1 MEPSSLFAIN
11 YPLSDLVFYRAGG
24 TAAYVAFPTTEKELL
39 DVLDVWS
46 KIGIPLVVIG
56 HGSNTLFAD
65 GHHNIFVICMRD
77 YDATVLHNP
86 KESTMYAGAGVLLDT
101 VVGQSVFLGYSQ
113 LCPMSG
119 IPGGVGGAAKMNAGA
134 FGSEMKDTTI
144 AVRIMD
150 IELRKSGVMEVDENT
165 FGYRSS
171 EFGNNIIL
179 LGVWFKFNEPSDMG
193 GLVAQRLQN
202 QRKEILSQRD
212 AKQPLQHPS
221 CGSVFKRPE
230 GNYAGKLISD
240 AELKGFEINGAQVST
255 KHANFILNTGNAS
268 ATDIHNVINHVQ
280 RTVFEMSGVMLEP
293 EVQLIGFD

>member
-1 MEPSSLFAIN
+1 MLLAAN

-24 TAAYVAFPTTEKELL
+24 TAAYVAFPTTQEELL
-39 DVLDVWS
+39 DALDVWE
-46 KIGIPLVVIG
+46 KTTIPLVVIG

-77 YDATVLHNP
+77 YDATILHNP
-86 KESTMYAGAGVLLDT
+86 EESTMYAGAGVLLDT

-113 LCPMSG
+113 LCSMSG

-134 FGSEMKDTTI
+134 FGSEMKDTAI
-144 AVRIMD
+144 AVRVMD

-171 EFGNNIIL
+171 EFNSNTIL
-179 LGVWFKFNEPSDMG
+179 LGVWFKFAELSDRG

-202 QRKEILSQRD
+202 QRRKILKQRD
-212 AKQPLQHPS
+212 EKQPLTHPS

-230 GNYAGKLISD
+230 GNYAGKLITE
-240 AELKGFEINGAQVST
+240 AGLKGFTINGAQVSN

-280 RTVFEMSGVMLEP
+280 RTVFEMSGVWLET